1 MSSDHFSLLPPNSDA
16 LSAGGTPIQNT
27 SSRLINSMGLKSIF
41 PDIIG
46 TSTPMLQVLASAE
59 KIARTDSSVLILG
72 ESGTGKELIAAALHR
87 LSERADKRFIAL
99 NCSAIPEELLE
110 SELFGFEK
118 GAFTGA
124 DKKRAG
130 YFEMACGG
138 TIFLDEIG
146 EMPKRLQAKLLRVL
160 QERKFTP
167 LGSNEEKSADTRI
180 IAATN
185 VNLEQAVQQ
194 GEFRLDLYYR
204 LNVLPI
210 TLPPLRERGSDI
222 LLLCEHFLE
231 IFNRLHGV
239 AEDCYFTEE
248 VASLLVHYAWPG
260 NVRQLQNLIERVVVL
275 SAGGKITTNYLPKE
289 VLEQTPLSQSSPGFR
304 ASAPSHAPHN
314 FAQQPSAFFSETS
327 APAHKGYA
335 KIEYPESH
343 FSFPD
348 KGLNLDEY
356 LVSIENSFILEALK
370 KTGNNKNKAAQML
383 GLNRT
388 TLVERIKKRKIL
400 PLKPPSQEL

>member
-1 MSSDHFSLLPPNSDA
+1 MTRDQFSLLPPSADA
-16 LSAGGTPIQNT
+16 LSLGGAQTPHSASPVVN
-27 SSRLINSMGLKSIF
+27 LMGLKSIF

-87 LSERADKRFIAL
+87 LSERADKRFIAI

-130 YFEMACGG
+130 YFEVASGG

-185 VNLEQAVQQ
+185 VNLEQAVHQ

-231 IFNRLHGV
+231 IFNRVHGV
-239 AEDCYFTEE
+239 AEDCYFAED
-248 VASLLVHYAWPG
+248 VASLLVHYSWPG

-275 SAGGKITTNYLPKE
+275 SAGGKITTQYLPKE
-289 VLEQTPLSQSSPGFR
+289 VLEQSVVTAPTKFSQQDMHAPKNF
-304 ASAPSHAPHN
+304 SAPLNGFSAGDFLHN
-314 FAQQPSAFFSETS
+314 DHF
-327 APAHKGYA
+327 A
-335 KIEYPESH
+335 KIDYPENR
-343 FSFPD
+343 FAFPQE
-348 KGLNLDEY
+348 GLSLDEY

-370 KTGNNKNKAAQML
+370 KTGNNKNKAAQLL